1 MRSNPRHE
9 ISNWC
14 FQVGCWLASR
24 HLGDL
29 WLVETI
35 TNDHQFEI
43 FSQLNMEVH
52 NRVSK
57 IDKLKKRYEIITLSM
72 RAPEGEEEHSQ
83 GILWNKYF
91 QFLSAYASKID
102 HMQSV
107 VFVCGSWVDFDR
119 ISSLSNFAE
128 IWRYFVKTLFHR
140 INSLPRD
147 KSCSRKR
154 KSSGECF

>member
-1 MRSNPRHE
+1 MNKLIIIKYVFCWTGKTGSKACWWDQIPGTR
-9 ISNWC
+9 
-14 FQVGCWLASR
+14 FQIDALKVGLWLASQ
-24 HLGDL
+24 HPGDL
-29 WLVETI
+29 WLAETI
-35 TNDHQFEI
+35 TNENQFEI

-91 QFLSAYASKID
+91 QFLSAYPSKID

-119 ISSLSNFAE
+119 VYSSA
-128 IWRYFVKTLFHR
+128 YF
-140 INSLPRD
+140 
-147 KSCSRKR
+147 
-154 KSSGECF
+154 G